1 MRGFFRLLA
10 WSAVTVSLVLL
21 VLGGAGYWLY
31 RDVAAPGP
39 LTEPRT
45 IVIPPRTG
53 LSDIASLLA
62 EQGVIRHRRS
72 FELGATLSGR
82 SSALLAGEYEFP
94 AGTSALHA
102 MEIIASGRTV
112 KHRLT
117 IPEGLTSVEILA
129 LVQAAPALDG
139 DPGPPPADGELLPE
153 TYLYEYGDRRKDIID
168 RMQRAMA
175 RALAEVWTERRPDLP
190 FTTPR
195 EALIL
200 ASLIE
205 KEASREDE
213 QARIAAVFVNRL
225 RLGMRLQSDP
235 SVIYALSDRGSK
247 RFDRRLTHTDL
258 TVLSPY
264 NTYVTKGLPLG
275 PIDNPGISALRAA
288 ARPAFTDE
296 LYFVAD
302 GERGPRCAHPQGEA
316 REAAVRVGGRQRRRR
331 QRNGGRQRPWQR
343 TTGARRAG
351 SRNPRRKTGFAR
363 PLTAYNRTP
372 TTAKPGED

>member
-10 WSAVTVSLVLL
+10 WAAVTVSLVLL
-21 VLGGAGYWLY
+21 ILGGAGYWLY

-39 LTEPRT
+39 LTESRT
-45 IVIPPRTG
+45 IVIPPHTR

-62 EQGVIRHRRS
+62 EQDIIRHRRS

-82 SSALLAGEYEFP
+82 SSAFLAGEYEFP
-94 AGTSALHA
+94 AATSALQV
-102 MEIIASGRTV
+102 MEIIAGGKTV

-117 IPEGLTSVEILA
+117 IPEGLTSAEILA

-139 DPGPPPADGELLPE
+139 DPGPSPAEGELLPE
-153 TYLYEYGDRRKDIID
+153 TYLYEYGDRRKGMIE
-168 RMQRAMA
+168 RLQRAMA
-175 RALAEVWTERRPDLP
+175 RALAEVWAERRPDLP
-190 FTTPR
+190 LTTPR
-195 EALIL
+195 EVLIL

-225 RLGMRLQSDP
+225 RLGMHLQSDP
-235 SVIYALSDRGSK
+235 TVIYALSDRGSK
-247 RFDRRLTHTDL
+247 RLERPLTHTDL
-258 TVLSPY
+258 ATLSPY
-264 NTYVTKGLPLG
+264 NTYLTKGLPPG

-302 GERGPRCAHPQGEA
+302 GA
-316 REAAVRVGGRQRRRR
+316 GGHVFA
-331 QRNGGRQRPWQR
+331 
-343 TTGARRAG
+343 TTLAEH
-351 SRNPRRKTGFAR
+351 SRNVSQYHHS
-363 PLTAYNRTP
+363 TASEAERAAP
-372 TTAKPGED
+372 VHAIPDEKQDQSVR

>member
-1 MRGFFRLLA
+1 MRGFIRLLA
-10 WSAVTVSLVLL
+10 WAAVTVSLVLL

-45 IVIPPRTG
+45 IVILPRTS

-62 EQGVIRHRRS
+62 EQGIIRHRRS
-72 FELGATLSGR
+72 FELGATLSGH
-82 SSALLAGEYEFP
+82 SSALLSGEYEFP
-94 AGTSALHA
+94 AATSALQA
-102 MEIIASGRTV
+102 MEIIASGKTV

-117 IPEGLTSVEILA
+117 IPEGLTSSEILA
-129 LVQAAPALDG
+129 LAQAAPALDG
-139 DPGPPPADGELLPE
+139 NPGPPPAEGELLPE
-153 TYLYEYGDRRKDIID
+153 TYLYEYGDRRKDVID

-175 RALAEVWTERRPDLP
+175 RTLAEVWAERRPDVP

-195 EALIL
+195 ELLIL
-200 ASLIE
+200 ASLVE

-213 QARIAAVFVNRL
+213 QARIAGVFINRL

-235 SVIYALSDRGSK
+235 TVIYALSDRGSK
-247 RFDRRLTHTDL
+247 RFDRRLTRTDMAI
-258 TVLSPY
+258 LSPY
-264 NTYVTKGLPLG
+264 NTYVTKGLPPG

-302 GERGPRCAHPQGEA
+302 GA
-316 REAAVRVGGRQRRRR
+316 GGHVFA
-331 QRNGGRQRPWQR
+331 
-343 TTGARRAG
+343 TTLAEH
-351 SRNPRRKTGFAR
+351 SRNVSQHHHSAAAEADPGIPVHAI
-363 PLTAYNRTP
+363 PDE
-372 TTAKPGED
+372 KPGSPVR

>member
-10 WSAVTVSLVLL
+10 WSALTVSLVLL
-21 VLGGAGYWLY
+21 VLGGASYWLY

-45 IVIPPRTG
+45 IVIPPRIG

-62 EQGVIRHRRS
+62 EEGVIRHRRS

-94 AGTSALHA
+94 AGTSALQA
-102 MEIIASGRTV
+102 MEIIAGGRTV

-117 IPEGLTSVEILA
+117 IPEGLTSAEILA
-129 LVQAAPALDG
+129 LVQTAPALDG
-139 DPGPPPADGELLPE
+139 DPGPPPAEGELLPE

-195 EALIL
+195 EVLIL

-225 RLGMRLQSDP
+225 RQGMRLQSDP
-235 SVIYALSDRGSK
+235 TVAYALSDRGSK
-247 RFDRRLTHTDL
+247 RLDRRLTHTDL
-258 TVLSPY
+258 TTLSPY
-264 NTYVTKGLPLG
+264 NTYVTKGLPPG

-302 GERGPRCAHPQGEA
+302 GA
-316 REAAVRVGGRQRRRR
+316 GGHVFA
-331 QRNGGRQRPWQR
+331 
-343 TTGARRAG
+343 TTLAEH
-351 SRNPRRKTGFAR
+351 SRNVSQYHHSASAEPERDVPVHAI
-363 PLTAYNRTP
+363 PDE
-372 TTAKPGED
+372 KPGSPVR

>member
-10 WSAVTVSLVLL
+10 WAAVTVSLVLL
-21 VLGGAGYWLY
+21 VLGGAGYWVY
-31 RDVAAPGP
+31 RDIAAPGP

-45 IVIPPRTG
+45 IVISPHTG

-62 EQGVIRHRRS
+62 EQGIIRHRRS

-94 AGTSALHA
+94 AGTSALQA

-117 IPEGLTSVEILA
+117 IPEGLTNAEIVA

-139 DPGPPPADGELLPE
+139 DSGPPPAEGELRPE
-153 TYLYEYGDRRKDIID
+153 TYLYEYGDRRKDMID
-168 RMQRAMA
+168 RMQRAMT
-175 RALAEVWTERRPDLP
+175 RALAEVWAERRPDLP
-190 FTTPR
+190 FATPR
-195 EALIL
+195 ELLIL
-200 ASLIE
+200 ASLVE

-213 QARIAAVFVNRL
+213 RARIAGVFINRL

-235 SVIYALSDRGSK
+235 TVIYALSDRGSK
-247 RFDRRLTHTDL
+247 RFERRLTHTDL
-258 TVLSPY
+258 AILSPY
-264 NTYVTKGLPLG
+264 NTYVTKGLPPG

-302 GERGPRCAHPQGEA
+302 GTGGHVFATTLAEHSRNVSQYNHSAAGEAERGIPVQAIPDE
-316 REAAVRVGGRQRRRR
+316 
-331 QRNGGRQRPWQR
+331 
-343 TTGARRAG
+343 
-351 SRNPRRKTGFAR
+351 
-363 PLTAYNRTP
+363 
-372 TTAKPGED
+372 KPGPPVR

>member
-10 WSAVTVSLVLL
+10 WAAITVSLVLL
-21 VLGGAGYWLY
+21 VVGGAGYWLY

-62 EQGVIRHRRS
+62 EQGIIQHRGS

-94 AGTSALHA
+94 AGTSALQA

-117 IPEGLTSVEILA
+117 IPEGLTSAEISA

-139 DPGPPPADGELLPE
+139 DLGPPPAEGELMPE
-153 TYLYEYGDRRKDIID
+153 TYLYEYGDRRKDMID
-168 RMQRAMA
+168 RMQRAMG
-175 RALAEVWTERRPDLP
+175 RALAEVWAERRPDLP
-190 FTTPR
+190 LTAPR
-195 EALIL
+195 EVLIL
-200 ASLIE
+200 ASLVE

-235 SVIYALSDRGSK
+235 TVIYALSDRGSK

-258 TVLSPY
+258 AILSPY
-264 NTYVTKGLPLG
+264 NTYVTKGLPPG

-302 GERGPRCAHPQGEA
+302 GAGGHVFAATLAEHSRNVSQYHHSAAAEAERGIPVPAIPDE
-316 REAAVRVGGRQRRRR
+316 
-331 QRNGGRQRPWQR
+331 
-343 TTGARRAG
+343 
-351 SRNPRRKTGFAR
+351 
-363 PLTAYNRTP
+363 
-372 TTAKPGED
+372 KPGWPVR